1 MSVTDLAGKM
11 RGYCEEIFENAL
23 DDRLIAPQAPGCDK
37 MC

>member
-23 DDRLIAPQAPGCDK
+23 DDQLIDSN
-37 MC
+37 